1 MQMNNALLR
10 APDPPRDNPWLGAPA
25 VRGGREN
32 QTRLSDRS
40 SIGIWPK
47 RHASIGQETIKYP
60 AWGAPAG
67 QGTLSGP
74 VRLIRRISEAW
85 HLTDDEFQT
94 VMGYSEPRFAKDLMS
109 GLRLLEAGDQ
119 EDRVRLL
126 WMIHDTLAD
135 LFVDPEDESRW
146 LRGPLDAFKGQSP
159 LAFMMSRRIPGMI
172 EVRAFVEH
180 RLANR

>member
-10 APDPPRDNPWLGAPA
+10 APDPPRDNPLLGAPA

-32 QTRLSDRS
+32 QTRLSDRP
-40 SIGIWPK
+40 SIGIWRK
-47 RHASIGQETIKYP
+47 RHASIGQESIKYA
-60 AWGAPAG
+60 AWGTPAK
-67 QGTLSGP
+67 QDTLSGP
-74 VRLIRRISEAW
+74 VRLLRRISEAW
-85 HLTDDEFQT
+85 HLTDDEFRT